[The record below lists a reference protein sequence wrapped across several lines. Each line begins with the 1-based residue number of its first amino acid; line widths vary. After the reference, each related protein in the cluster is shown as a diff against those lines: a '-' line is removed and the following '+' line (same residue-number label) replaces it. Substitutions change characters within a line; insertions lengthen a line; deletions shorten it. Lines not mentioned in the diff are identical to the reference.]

1 VKPSEGGGYAERFR
15 SEFEDAKILQR
26 GHVSKMM
33 HSTTGKN
40 RAADVPDKNADRLVT
55 HKGETLKKLFD
66 EDEIGIA
73 VRRLA
78 ATIAK
83 DFEGEEV
90 VLVSVLKGSFMF
102 TSDLAREMKCPVV
115 VDFLRATS
123 YGTDRQTS
131 GTVTI
136 TKDLETNLEGKNVVI
151 VEDIID
157 SGLTLTFIRDM
168 LLARRPRALKICA
181 LIDKK
186 ARRQVE
192 IEADYVGF
200 DMEDGFVVGYG
211 IDYAERYRNLP
222 AIFVVEEEK

>member
-1 VKPSEGGGYAERFR
+1 MIP
-15 SEFEDAKILQR
+15 
-26 GHVSKMM
+26 
-33 HSTTGKN
+33 STTGKDREQN
-40 RAADVPDKNADRLVT
+40 VPDRIADRIVT
-55 HKGETLKKLFD
+55 HKGETLQKLFG
-66 EDEIGIA
+66 EHEIGTA
-73 VRRLA
+73 VQRLA
-78 ATIAK
+78 ADIVR
-83 DFEGEEV
+83 DFDGEEV
-90 VLVSVLKGSFMF
+90 VLISVLKGSFMF
-102 TSDLAREMKCPVV
+102 TSDLIRAMRGPVV
-115 VDFLRATS
+115 VDFLRAAS
-123 YGTDRQTS
+123 YGTDRKTS

-136 TKDLETNLEGKNVVI
+136 TKDLETNLEDKNVII

-168 LLARRPRALKICA
+168 LLARKPRSLKICA

-200 DMEDGFVVGYG
+200 SIEDGFIVGYG